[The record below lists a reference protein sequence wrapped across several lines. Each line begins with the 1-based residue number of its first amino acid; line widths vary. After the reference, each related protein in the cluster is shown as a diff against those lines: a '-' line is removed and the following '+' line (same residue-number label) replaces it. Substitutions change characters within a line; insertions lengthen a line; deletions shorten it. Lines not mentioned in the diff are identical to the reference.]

1 MNHWSIQCPL
11 ERLLH
16 HLWPSRRQSCSA
28 GDDEG
33 VQRLLTL
40 CSLQRSPRRQNL
52 TGSQFVIES
61 VEHLQNVCFPCGEHM
76 EFNSIYSTLF
86 TGLVLIVTPTVLRVA
101 ARLQSAQ
108 QDFPERPPWD
118 VLKPEGATFRWPS
131 DSLFI
136 VCNHRGPHTCPT
148 SDINII

>member
-1 MNHWSIQCPL
+1 MSHWSIQCPL

-76 EFNSIYSTLF
+76 EVNSIYSTLF

-108 QDFPERPPWD
+108 QDFPERPP
-118 VLKPEGATFRWPS
+118 
-131 DSLFI
+131 
-136 VCNHRGPHTCPT
+136 
-148 SDINII
+148 